1 MPPSIPASDFAELA
15 PAAALPPAVLRHRSA
30 LRAVLTLPSGRL
42 GAVLTLATA
51 TTAVLA
57 PVLATRDPFALVAA
71 PLRPPTIAHPMGT
84 DAIGRD
90 LLSGV
95 VHGARTSLLI
105 AGSVTL
111 LAFVCGAV
119 VGMTAGWRGGLL
131 DDVLMRITE
140 LFQVVPRF
148 FLVVV
153 AVALFGPGVDR
164 VVLTLGLTSWPV
176 LARVMRGEV
185 LVMRELD
192 FVAAARA
199 SGATTSRILWR
210 ELLPNVMPSA
220 AVLLGLLFGQAILLE
235 ASLGFLGLGDPNAV
249 SWGLLAGQAQ
259 GFLRVAWW
267 LAVFPGLAIAAAVLG
282 INLLADAW
290 AGVIAGGVTD
300 AGSR

>member
-15 PAAALPPAVLRHRSA
+15 PAAALPPPVRRHRSA
-30 LRAVLTLPSGRL
+30 LRTVLSLPSGRL
-42 GAVLTLATA
+42 GALLTLATV

-57 PVLATRDPFALVAA
+57 PLLATRDPFALVAA
-71 PLRPPTIAHPMGT
+71 PLLPPTIAHPMGT

-111 LAFVCGAV
+111 LAFVCGAL

-153 AVALFGPGVDR
+153 AVALFGPGLDR
-164 VVLTLGLTSWPV
+164 MVLALGLQLWPV
-176 LARVMRGEV
+176 
-185 LVMRELD
+185 
-192 FVAAARA
+192 
-199 SGATTSRILWR
+199 I
-210 ELLPNVMPSA
+210 
-220 AVLLGLLFGQAILLE
+220 
-235 ASLGFLGLGDPNAV
+235 
-249 SWGLLAGQAQ
+249 
-259 GFLRVAWW
+259 
-267 LAVFPGLAIAAAVLG
+267 
-282 INLLADAW
+282 
-290 AGVIAGGVTD
+290 
-300 AGSR
+300 